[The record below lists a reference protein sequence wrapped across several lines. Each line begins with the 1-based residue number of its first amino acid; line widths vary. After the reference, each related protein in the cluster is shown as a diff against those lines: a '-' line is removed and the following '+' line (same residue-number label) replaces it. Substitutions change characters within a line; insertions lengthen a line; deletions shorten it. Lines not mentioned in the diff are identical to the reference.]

1 MPQMIPTT
9 SSTPHGNKRA
19 GTISTNNT
27 RQPSGTAAPVAYT
40 LTLFRANNVEPH
52 KSAEKPWIKRHNT
65 RISRDKYPK
74 RRDVVGVTATIPFL
88 LSLLHFIY
96 TSTSAPSSHPAL
108 SLAPPSSDNPNP
120 NTPSPPTTHPLLP
133 RDWRDPSNRA
143 IFNRISTLSGG
154 WSLYYNT
161 LDIMSPNIPI
171 AADSLLHFYDLVI
184 ESLEDGWAPRQRVYA
199 VAGEIKLVMET
210 ANGIITKEWVVG
222 FVRALKKRVV
232 ATNNAGGTMASFRM
246 TAVSAVSGAAVVC
259 ALVLPWAGGAPAA

>member
-1 MPQMIPTT
+1 MESNKNLELFLQNVRSEQREKSKMYFYH
-9 SSTPHGNKRA
+9 SST
-19 GTISTNNT
+19 
-27 RQPSGTAAPVAYT
+27 
-40 LTLFRANNVEPH
+40 
-52 KSAEKPWIKRHNT
+52 
-65 RISRDKYPK
+65 
-74 RRDVVGVTATIPFL
+74 IPLL
-88 LSLLHFIY
+88 LSLLQFTY
-96 TSTSAPSSHPAL
+96 TSALPSSHHAL
-108 SLAPPSSDNPNP
+108 SLAPPLSDNPNP
-120 NTPSPPTTHPLLP
+120 HTPSPPPSLPPPTHSLLP

-161 LDIMSPNIPI
+161 LDFMSPNVPI

-199 VAGEIKLVMET
+199 HAGEIKLVMET